1 MPFGNKDSS
10 STGSSWFCPFNLNTF
25 LTGEFKSPLVCI
37 HRSWLTNKAASLTF
51 LHPSGM
57 KKLLLFTILRFVS
70 TSQHGWNHKRQTENN
85 EDDCDCFCLFVF
97 YLAPPPH
104 SCQPDCL
111 GVTVYLSIFGF
122 SGCCCLDMNH
132 ESFSHSLQELLG
144 ASCYGYSTSWFR
156 ETPCEINLTS
166 ETYLFCLSFTFS
178 TDAVQFS
185 FWWINRF

>member
-1 MPFGNKDSS
+1 MNLKVLWCV
-10 STGSSWFCPFNLNTF
+10 STG
-25 LTGEFKSPLVCI
+25 
-37 HRSWLTNKAASLTF
+37 ADSLA
-51 LHPSGM
+51 
-57 KKLLLFTILRFVS
+57 KLPVLLFSILLAWKSYYFLPSCDLSVQVNMAETTRGKQKTMT
-70 TSQHGWNHKRQTENN
+70 TSKRT

-111 GVTVYLSIFGF
+111 GVAVYLSIFGF

-166 ETYLFCLSFTFS
+166 ETYLFCLSFTFA